1 MFIDIFDSLVVL
13 IVFDLVDSNAGKPA
27 TYFVGILQIKIKIK
41 IKMISK
47 ILSVTFRII
56 LCNKERDKTIKNLLF
71 LGISTIFV

>member
-41 IKMISK
+41 IKIMHTIVHK
-47 ILSVTFRII
+47 LQVVII
-56 LCNKERDKTIKNLLF
+56 QPFTH
-71 LGISTIFV
+71 

>member
-41 IKMISK
+41 N
-47 ILSVTFRII
+47 LCDHSVCKQKA
-56 LCNKERDKTIKNLLF
+56 LAF
-71 LGISTIFV
+71 LEIP